1 MLLKELVKKVVK
13 GYLYN
18 SETYIRHLRE
28 IGCSIG
34 EDVTFYN
41 PSTNEIDET
50 RPWLISI
57 GNHVNITRGVT
68 IVTHGYDWAVMKAL
82 YGDVLGSSGAVTIED
97 NVFIGMNTTIL
108 KGVHIGKNVI
118 IGAGSLVNRDIPDNS
133 VAAGNPC
140 KVIMPLD
147 EYYEKRKKVQLQE
160 ATELVVKYRERYG
173 NEPDARA
180 LHEFYWLFS
189 DSPEELDGVFS
200 SMQALCGNKAVSDGK
215 LRENQKLFKTME
227 DFLSSIK

>member
-1 MLLKELVKKVVK
+1 
-13 GYLYN
+13 
-18 SETYIRHLRE
+18 
-28 IGCSIG
+28 
-34 EDVTFYN
+34 
-41 PSTNEIDET
+41 
-50 RPWLISI
+50 
-57 GNHVNITRGVT
+57 
-68 IVTHGYDWAVMKAL
+68 
-82 YGDVLGSSGAVTIED
+82 
-97 NVFIGMNTTIL
+97 MNTTIL

-140 KVIMPLD
+140 KVIRPLS

-189 DSPEELDGVFS
+189 DSPEELDGVFLTYAGS
-200 SMQALCGNKAVSDGK
+200 LW
-215 LRENQKLFKTME
+215 
-227 DFLSSIK
+227 